1 MTDDPL
7 IFFRDKAAP
16 NFVIASQGEEWARLD
31 PLGKLIKFDFE
42 LCKQA
47 ASRED
52 ESSAIARFALALMSA
67 TKEACAALLDAEH
80 EKRKHLDNHAAVYA
94 RMIRERAT
102 SA

>member
-7 IFFRDKAAP
+7 IFFRDNSASK
-16 NFVIASQGEEWARLD
+16 FVMAYQGEKWARLD
-31 PLGKLIKFDFE
+31 PQGKLIKFDLE

-47 ASRED
+47 ASRGD
-52 ESSAIARFALALMSA
+52 ALAKFSLAMISA

-80 EKRKHLDNHAAVYA
+80 EKRKHLDNHAGVYA
-94 RMIRERAT
+94 RMIRE